1 MKTEINPKELNDNF
15 FKAIGEEW
23 MLVAA
28 GNKDKFNMMTAS
40 WGGTGIMWGKPVVF
54 VFIRPER
61 YTREFMDQ
69 EGTFSIS
76 FMGDNKEV
84 HKICG
89 SKSGRDTDKVA
100 ETGLTPCFGESG
112 IPCFEESRLTL
123 ECKILYRETLSKEAF
138 LEKGLHDMW
147 YNDKKGNLHIMYVA
161 EILKAE
167 KAQ

>member
-69 EGTFSIS
+69 ERIS
-76 FMGDNKEV
+76 PFHSWAIIRKC
-84 HKICG
+84 IRFAAL
-89 SKSGRDTDKVA
+89 SRDV
-100 ETGLTPCFGESG
+100 
-112 IPCFEESRLTL
+112 TL
-123 ECKILYRETLSKEAF
+123 IKLPKLVLLLA
-138 LEKGLHDMW
+138 LEKVVFLVLRNH
-147 YNDKKGNLHIMYVA
+147 V
-161 EILKAE
+161 
-167 KAQ
+167 